1 MRVVALTLAALALT
15 GVAIGSTRAGA
26 ATKPQL
32 VSGLHGVVMRGP
44 TQPVC
49 HANESCDEPAAGV
62 FLQFRRDGLLV
73 GRAKTS
79 QVGTYRVLL
88 SPGAYVV
95 RTAAA
100 YGIGR
105 RLSPTE
111 VRVPRGR
118 VARVDFHID
127 TGIQ

>member
-15 GVAIGSTRAGA
+15 GVAVGTAGAGA

-32 VSGLHGVVMRGP
+32 VSGLRGVVMRGP
-44 TQPVC
+44 TEPVC
-49 HANESCDEPAAGV
+49 YANETCDEPAAGV
-62 FLQFRRDGLLV
+62 VLQFRRDGLLV
-73 GRAKTS
+73 ARVKT
-79 QVGTYRVLL
+79 GEAGAYRVILR
-88 SPGAYVV
+88 PGSYVV

-100 YGIGR
+100 TGIGR
-105 RLSPTE
+105 RLSPTQ
-111 VRVPRGR
+111 VRVTPGR

>member
-1 MRVVALTLAALALT
+1 
-15 GVAIGSTRAGA
+15 
-26 ATKPQL
+26 
-32 VSGLHGVVMRGP
+32 MRGP

-49 HANESCDEPAAGV
+49 YVNESCDEPAAGV
-62 FLQFRRDGLLV
+62 LLQFRRDGLLV
-73 GRAKTS
+73 ARARTS
-79 QVGTYRVLL
+79 EAGTYRVLL
-88 SPGAYVV
+88 PPGAYVV

-105 RLSPTE
+105 RLAPTE